1 MVDAMVSNTIDFTV
15 VRVRVSL
22 PALHQKSHPGFGV
35 ALIVFCK
42 QMRLPYS
49 TSSCPNETEQWE
61 GPRR

>member
-1 MVDAMVSNTIDFTV
+1 
-15 VRVRVSL
+15 
-22 PALHQKSHPGFGV
+22 V

-49 TSSCPNETEQWE
+49 TSSCPNETEQRE